1 MDLADCIEKGVLFMK
16 KLLSVF
22 CAAAL
27 AITALA
33 GCGSEKTGNKVE
45 DGATTIKI
53 GLSYELTGSVAT
65 YGQSSVDGVK
75 MAIDEVNAAGGINGK
90 TIELV
95 EYDTKSDEAEA
106 TTLGKRL
113 MGEDKVLAILGP
125 ATSGAFKAEIPDA
138 NSYKVPVIS
147 GSATSNDVTVVNGK
161 VQEYAFRICFSDSF
175 QGEAMAKYA
184 AQTLGAKT
192 AVIYKDSS
200 SDYALGLAEGFA
212 AAFADEGGS
221 ILKEESYTSND
232 KDFNAVLTS
241 IKDLNA
247 DVIYVPGYYQQAGL
261 IIKQAREQGIDVP
274 ILGADGFDSPDLLG
288 LAGAE
293 NLNNVF
299 FTNHYSSLDQDPVVQ
314 DFIAAFEE
322 RYGREP
328 DAFNALGYDEAKFLC
343 DALSRCESLDSVSLQ
358 KALCETKDFPA
369 VTGTLSVDENHDA
382 VKSIVVIELKDGEQ
396 YKSEKVG

>member
-1 MDLADCIEKGVLFMK
+1 MK
-16 KLLSVF
+16 KFLSIL

-27 AITALA
+27 SAGVLA
-33 GCGSEKTGNKVE
+33 GCGGSGSNGNKVE
-45 DGATTIKI
+45 EGATSIKI
-53 GLSYELTGSVAT
+53 GLSYELTGGVAT

-75 MAIDEVNAAGGINGK
+75 MAIDEVNAAGGVNGK

-113 MGEDKVLAILGP
+113 MGQDKVIAILGP

-147 GSATSNDVTVVNGK
+147 GSATADDVTVANGK
-161 VQEYAFRICFSDSF
+161 VQEYAFRICFSDSY
-175 QGEAMAKYA
+175 QGTAMAKYA
-184 AQTLGAKT
+184 AEKLGAKT
-192 AVIYKDSS
+192 AVIYKDSA
-200 SDYALGLAEGFA
+200 SDYAIGLAENFTKTFTEA
-212 AAFADEGGS
+212 GGS
-221 ILKEESYTSND
+221 VLKEESYSTND
-232 KDFNAVLTS
+232 KDFKAVLTS
-241 IKDLNA
+241 IKDLNV
-247 DVIYVPGYYQQAGL
+247 DVLFIPGYYQQAGL
-261 IIKQAREQGIDVP
+261 IIKQARELGIDVP
-274 ILGADGFDSPDLLG
+274 ILGADGFDSPDLVG

-293 NLNNVF
+293 NLNNIF
-299 FTNHYSSLDQDPVVQ
+299 FTNHYSSLDQDPMVQ
-314 DFIAAFEE
+314 DFIAAFKEK
-322 RYGREP
+322 YGREP

-358 KALCETKDFPA
+358 KALSETKDFKA

-382 VKSIVVIELKDGEQ
+382 VKAIVVIELQNGVQ

>member
-1 MDLADCIEKGVLFMK
+1 MK
-16 KLLSVF
+16 KFLSIL

-27 AITALA
+27 SAGVLA
-33 GCGSEKTGNKVE
+33 GCGGSGSNGNKVE
-45 DGATTIKI
+45 EGATSIKI
-53 GLSYELTGSVAT
+53 GLSYELTGGVAT

-75 MAIDEVNAAGGINGK
+75 MAIDEVNAAGGVNGK

-113 MGEDKVLAILGP
+113 MGQDKVIAILGP

-147 GSATSNDVTVVNGK
+147 GSATADDVTVANGK
-161 VQEYAFRICFSDSF
+161 VQEYAFRICFSDSY
-175 QGEAMAKYA
+175 QGTAMAKYA
-184 AQTLGAKT
+184 AEKLGAKT
-192 AVIYKDSS
+192 AVIYKDSA
-200 SDYALGLAEGFA
+200 SDYAIGLAENFTKTFTEA
-212 AAFADEGGS
+212 GGS
-221 ILKEESYTSND
+221 VLKEESYSTND
-232 KDFNAVLTS
+232 KDFKAVLTS
-241 IKDLNA
+241 IKDMNA
-247 DVIYVPGYYQQAGL
+247 DVLFIPGYYQQAGL
-261 IIKQAREQGIDVP
+261 IIKQARELGIDVP
-274 ILGADGFDSPDLLG
+274 ILGADGFDSPDLVG

-293 NLNNVF
+293 NLNNIF
-299 FTNHYSSLDQDPVVQ
+299 FTNHYSSLDQDPMVQ
-314 DFIAAFEE
+314 DFIAAFKEK
-322 RYGREP
+322 YGREP

-358 KALCETKDFPA
+358 KALSETKDFKA

-382 VKSIVVIELKDGEQ
+382 VKAIVVIELQNGVQ

>member
-1 MDLADCIEKGVLFMK
+1 MK
-16 KLLSVF
+16 KFLSVL

-27 AITALA
+27 SAGVLA
-33 GCGSEKTGNKVE
+33 GCGGSGSNGNKVE
-45 DGATTIKI
+45 EGASSIKI
-53 GLSYELTGSVAT
+53 GLSYELTGAVAT

-113 MGEDKVLAILGP
+113 MGQDKVLAILGP

-138 NSYKVPVIS
+138 NNYKVPVIS
-147 GSATSNDVTVVNGK
+147 GSATANDVTVANGK
-161 VQEYAFRICFSDSF
+161 VQEYAFRICFSDSY
-175 QGEAMAKYA
+175 QGGAMARYA
-184 AQTLGAKT
+184 AENLGAKT
-192 AVIYKDSS
+192 AVIYKDSG
-200 SDYALGLAEGFA
+200 SDYAIGLAEGFTKSFTEA
-212 AAFADEGGS
+212 GGS
-221 ILKEESYTSND
+221 ILKEESYSTND
-232 KDFNAVLTS
+232 KDFKAVLTS

-247 DVIYVPGYYQQAGL
+247 DVIFIPGYYQQAGL
-261 IIKQAREQGIDVP
+261 IIKQARELGINVP
-274 ILGADGFDSPDLLG
+274 ILGADGFDSPDLIG

-299 FTNHYSSLDQDPVVQ
+299 FTNHYSSLDQDPTVQ
-314 DFIAAFEE
+314 GFIAAFKEK
-322 RYGREP
+322 YGREP

-358 KALCETKDFPA
+358 KALSETKDFKA

-382 VKSIVVIELKDGEQ
+382 VKEIVVIELQNGVQ

>member
-1 MDLADCIEKGVLFMK
+1 MK
-16 KLLSVF
+16 KFLSIL

-27 AITALA
+27 SAGVLA
-33 GCGSEKTGNKVE
+33 GCGGSGSNGNKVE
-45 DGATTIKI
+45 EGATSIKI
-53 GLSYELTGSVAT
+53 GLSYELTGGVAT

-75 MAIDEVNAAGGINGK
+75 MAIDEVNAAGGVNGK

-113 MGEDKVLAILGP
+113 MGQDKVIAILGP

-147 GSATSNDVTVVNGK
+147 GSATADDVTVANGK
-161 VQEYAFRICFSDSF
+161 VQEYAFRICFSDSY
-175 QGEAMAKYA
+175 QGTAMAKYA
-184 AQTLGAKT
+184 AEKLGAKT
-192 AVIYKDSS
+192 AVIYKDSA
-200 SDYALGLAEGFA
+200 SDYAIGLAENFTKTFTEA
-212 AAFADEGGS
+212 GGS
-221 ILKEESYTSND
+221 VLKEESYSTND
-232 KDFNAVLTS
+232 KDFKAVLTS

-247 DVIYVPGYYQQAGL
+247 DVLFIPGYYQQAGL
-261 IIKQAREQGIDVP
+261 IIKQARELGIDVP
-274 ILGADGFDSPDLLG
+274 ILGADGFDSPDLVG

-293 NLNNVF
+293 NLNNIF
-299 FTNHYSSLDQDPVVQ
+299 FTNHYSSLDQDPMVQ
-314 DFIAAFEE
+314 DFIAAFKEK
-322 RYGREP
+322 YGREP

-358 KALCETKDFPA
+358 KALSETKDFKA

-382 VKSIVVIELKDGEQ
+382 VKEIVVIELQNGVQ

>member
-1 MDLADCIEKGVLFMK
+1 MK
-16 KLLSVF
+16 KFLSVL

-27 AITALA
+27 SAGVLA
-33 GCGSEKTGNKVE
+33 GCGGSGSNGNKVE
-45 DGATTIKI
+45 EGASSIKI
-53 GLSYELTGSVAT
+53 GLSYELTGAVAT

-113 MGEDKVLAILGP
+113 MGQDKVLAILGP

-138 NSYKVPVIS
+138 NNYKVPVIS
-147 GSATSNDVTVVNGK
+147 GSATANDVTVANGK
-161 VQEYAFRICFSDSF
+161 VQEYAFRICFSDSY
-175 QGEAMAKYA
+175 QGGAMARYA
-184 AQTLGAKT
+184 AENLGAKT
-192 AVIYKDSS
+192 AVIYKDSG
-200 SDYALGLAEGFA
+200 SDYAIGLAEGFTKSFTEA
-212 AAFADEGGS
+212 GGS
-221 ILKEESYTSND
+221 ILKEESYSTND
-232 KDFNAVLTS
+232 KDFKAVLTS

-247 DVIYVPGYYQQAGL
+247 DVIFIPGYYQQAGL
-261 IIKQAREQGIDVP
+261 IIKQARELGIDVP
-274 ILGADGFDSPDLLG
+274 ILGADGFDSPDLIG

-299 FTNHYSSLDQDPVVQ
+299 FTNHYSSLDQDPTVQ
-314 DFIAAFEE
+314 GFIAAFKEK
-322 RYGREP
+322 YGREP

-358 KALCETKDFPA
+358 KALSETKDFKA

-382 VKSIVVIELKDGEQ
+382 VKEIVVIELQNGVQ

>member
-1 MDLADCIEKGVLFMK
+1 MK
-16 KLLSVF
+16 KFLSIL

-27 AITALA
+27 SASMLA
-33 GCGSEKTGNKVE
+33 GCGGSGSNGNKVE
-45 DGATTIKI
+45 EGATSIKI
-53 GLSYELTGSVAT
+53 GLSYELTGGVAT

-75 MAIDEVNAAGGINGK
+75 MAIDEVNAAGGVNGK

-113 MGEDKVLAILGP
+113 MGQDKVIAILGP

-147 GSATSNDVTVVNGK
+147 GSATADDVTVANGK
-161 VQEYAFRICFSDSF
+161 VQEYAFRICFSDSY
-175 QGEAMAKYA
+175 QGTAMAKYA
-184 AQTLGAKT
+184 AEKLGAKT
-192 AVIYKDSS
+192 AVIYKDSA
-200 SDYALGLAEGFA
+200 SDYAIGLAENFTKTFTEA
-212 AAFADEGGS
+212 GGS
-221 ILKEESYTSND
+221 VLKEESYSTND
-232 KDFNAVLTS
+232 KDFKAVLTS

-247 DVIYVPGYYQQAGL
+247 DVLFIPGYYQQAGL
-261 IIKQAREQGIDVP
+261 IIKQARELGIDVP
-274 ILGADGFDSPDLLG
+274 ILGADGFDSPDLVG

-293 NLNNVF
+293 NLNNIF
-299 FTNHYSSLDQDPVVQ
+299 FTNHYSSLDQDPMVQ
-314 DFIAAFEE
+314 DFIAAFKEK
-322 RYGREP
+322 YGREP

-358 KALCETKDFPA
+358 KALSETKDFKA

-382 VKSIVVIELKDGEQ
+382 VKAIVVIELQNGVQ

>member
-1 MDLADCIEKGVLFMK
+1 MK
-16 KLLSVF
+16 KFLSVL

-27 AITALA
+27 SAGVLV
-33 GCGSEKTGNKVE
+33 GCGGSGSNGNKVE
-45 DGATTIKI
+45 EGAGSIKI
-53 GLSYELTGSVAT
+53 GLSYELTGAVAT

-75 MAIDEVNAAGGINGK
+75 MAIDEANAAGGINGK

-113 MGEDKVLAILGP
+113 MGQDKVLAILGP

-138 NSYKVPVIS
+138 NNYKVPVIS
-147 GSATSNDVTVVNGK
+147 GSATANDVTVANGK
-161 VQEYAFRICFSDSF
+161 VQEYAFRICFSDSY
-175 QGEAMAKYA
+175 QGGAMARYA
-184 AQTLGAKT
+184 AENLGAKT
-192 AVIYKDSS
+192 AVIYKDSG
-200 SDYALGLAEGFA
+200 SDYAIGLAEGFTKCFTEA
-212 AAFADEGGS
+212 GGS
-221 ILKEESYTSND
+221 ILKEESYSTND
-232 KDFNAVLTS
+232 KDFKAVLTS

-247 DVIYVPGYYQQAGL
+247 DVIFIPGYYQQAGL
-261 IIKQAREQGIDVP
+261 IIKQARDLEIDVP
-274 ILGADGFDSPDLLG
+274 ILGADGFDSPDLIG

-299 FTNHYSSLDQDPVVQ
+299 FTNHYSSLDQDPTVQ
-314 DFIAAFEE
+314 GFISAFKEK
-322 RYGREP
+322 YGREP

-358 KALCETKDFPA
+358 KALSETKDFKA

-382 VKSIVVIELKDGEQ
+382 VKEIVVIELQNGVQ

>member
-1 MDLADCIEKGVLFMK
+1 MK

-261 IIKQAREQGIDVP
+261 IIKQGQR
-274 ILGADGFDSPDLLG
+274 
-288 LAGAE
+288 AG
-293 NLNNVF
+293 
-299 FTNHYSSLDQDPVVQ
+299 D
-314 DFIAAFEE
+314 
-322 RYGREP
+322 
-328 DAFNALGYDEAKFLC
+328 
-343 DALSRCESLDSVSLQ
+343 
-358 KALCETKDFPA
+358 
-369 VTGTLSVDENHDA
+369 
-382 VKSIVVIELKDGEQ
+382 
-396 YKSEKVG
+396 

>member
-1 MDLADCIEKGVLFMK
+1 MK
-16 KLLSVF
+16 KFLSIL

-27 AITALA
+27 SASVLA
-33 GCGSEKTGNKVE
+33 GCGGSGSNGNKVE
-45 DGATTIKI
+45 EGATSIKI
-53 GLSYELTGSVAT
+53 GLSYELTGGVAT

-75 MAIDEVNAAGGINGK
+75 MAIDEVNAAGGVNGK

-113 MGEDKVLAILGP
+113 MGQDKVIAILGP

-147 GSATSNDVTVVNGK
+147 GSATADDVTVANGK
-161 VQEYAFRICFSDSF
+161 VQEYAFRICFSDSY
-175 QGEAMAKYA
+175 QGTAMAKYA
-184 AQTLGAKT
+184 AEKLGAKT
-192 AVIYKDSS
+192 AVIYKDSA
-200 SDYALGLAEGFA
+200 SDYAIGLAENFTKTFTEA
-212 AAFADEGGS
+212 GGS
-221 ILKEESYTSND
+221 VLKEESYSTND
-232 KDFNAVLTS
+232 KDFKAVLTS

-247 DVIYVPGYYQQAGL
+247 DVLFIPGYYQQAGL
-261 IIKQAREQGIDVP
+261 IIKQARELGIDVP
-274 ILGADGFDSPDLLG
+274 ILGADGFDSPDLVG

-293 NLNNVF
+293 NLNNIF
-299 FTNHYSSLDQDPVVQ
+299 FTNHYSSLDQDPMVQ
-314 DFIAAFEE
+314 DFIAAFKEK
-322 RYGREP
+322 YGREP

-358 KALCETKDFPA
+358 KALSETKDFKA

-382 VKSIVVIELKDGEQ
+382 VKAIVVIELQNGVQ